1 LWPIALVTEYALCG
15 VYQSF
20 PGRLFSA
27 GRLGVSNGADD
38 RTGRIMAA
46 EYELREATPGDAAE
60 VHALACELAGAVGD
74 APPEEEAVRRR
85 LGELLR
91 ETGARVFVAEVG
103 GEVAGVVSLWIKPDL
118 AHGDAVVEV
127 PMLAVSEDHRRNG
140 VGKLLMSRVREV
152 AAEHDASLVEL
163 VATRAN
169 VVARDFYKALG
180 FVEADVVSLEFVGD
194 VENPPEET

>member
-1 LWPIALVTEYALCG
+1 
-15 VYQSF
+15 
-20 PGRLFSA
+20 
-27 GRLGVSNGADD
+27 
-38 RTGRIMAA
+38 MAA
-46 EYELREATPGDAAE
+46 EYEVREAASGDAAE
-60 VHALACELAGAVGD
+60 VHALACELADAVGD
-74 APPEEEAVRRR
+74 APPDEEAVRRR

-103 GEVAGVVSLWIKPDL
+103 GAVAGVVSLWIKPDL

-127 PMLAVSEDHRRNG
+127 PMLAVSGDHRRNG

-163 VATRAN
+163 VATRSN
-169 VVARDFYKALG
+169 VAARDFYKSLG

>member
-1 LWPIALVTEYALCG
+1 M
-15 VYQSF
+15 
-20 PGRLFSA
+20 
-27 GRLGVSNGADD
+27 
-38 RTGRIMAA
+38 MAA
-46 EYELREATPGDAAE
+46 EYEVREATPGDAAK
-60 VHALACELAGAVGD
+60 VHAIACELAGTVGD
-74 APPEEEAVRRR
+74 ASPDEEAVRGR

>member
-1 LWPIALVTEYALCG
+1 
-15 VYQSF
+15 
-20 PGRLFSA
+20 
-27 GRLGVSNGADD
+27 
-38 RTGRIMAA
+38 MAA
-46 EYELREATPGDAAE
+46 DYEVREATPEDAAE
-60 VHALACELAGAVGD
+60 IHALAGELAGAVGD
-74 APPEEEAVRRR
+74 APPDEGAVRAR
-85 LGELLR
+85 LEELLG

-127 PMLAVSEDHRRNG
+127 PMLAVSEAHRRNG
-140 VGKLLMSRVREV
+140 AGRLLMGRVREV

-169 VVARDFYKALG
+169 VAARDFYKSLG

-194 VENPPEET
+194 VENPPEGT

>member
-1 LWPIALVTEYALCG
+1 MG
-15 VYQSF
+15 
-20 PGRLFSA
+20 
-27 GRLGVSNGADD
+27 
-38 RTGRIMAA
+38 A
-46 EYELREATPGDAAE
+46 EYEVRGARSGDAAE
-60 VHALACELAGAVGD
+60 IHALACELAGAVGD
-74 APPEEEAVRRR
+74 APPDEGAVRTR
-85 LGELLR
+85 LEELLG

-127 PMLAVSEDHRRNG
+127 PMLAVSGDHRRNG
-140 VGKLLMSRVREV
+140 VGKMLMSRVREV

-169 VVARDFYKALG
+169 VAARDFYKSLG

-194 VENPPEET
+194 VENPPKDT